1 MDIFMIY
8 ENYAGEKFEYDAVV
22 NELEAKKC
30 VDILNKLHKSRD
42 YYYAKINVKEK
53 IDFSNCTFYI
63 ETVFQLGDKGYYDF
77 DSFDIEHNDV
87 EYSNDK
93 NIEVFDM
100 DLEDGDIYFKC
111 IVDDIDKYK
120 EKSLVKMNYIKK
132 ILNQLKNN
140 NLTNLDIEKNI
151 KKLILEV

>member
-22 NELEAKKC
+22 SELEAKKC
-30 VDILNKLHKSRD
+30 IDILNKLHKSRN
-42 YYYAKINVKEK
+42 YYYSKINVKEK

-63 ETVFQLGDKGYYDF
+63 ETVFQLDDKGYYDF
-77 DSFDIEHNDV
+77 DSFDIKHNDV
-87 EYSNDK
+87 EYSCDK
-93 NIEVFDM
+93 NIEIFEM

-111 IVDDIDKYK
+111 VVDDIDKYE

-132 ILNQLKNN
+132 MLNQFKDN

-151 KKLILEV
+151 KNLILEV